1 MKNIRLHPAQIIPPV
16 LGIITALLF
25 NYWCMP
31 AHTLRSPGLWFL
43 ILGSVAVALVTEAIV
58 DYIVDESWVGTAAY
72 GIVTAVL
79 LIAIIV
85 CNCFGMQMTNAEQ
98 YQKLIEVADGSFSED
113 IPNVE
118 DTSKLAVVD
127 LATAEKL
134 GDRTIGGIKNATWYE
149 VDDEYNLI
157 IKNGQQYRISPLN
170 YGGLFKYNKA
180 KYFGIPG
187 YVLVNTQT
195 QEAEYVELD
204 EAMKVSPSACFGQKL
219 ERILR
224 KQYPSLQ
231 FGTSYFE
238 VDEQGNPYWITS
250 VQTPSM
256 GVWKAKLVTGV
267 VITDAVTGDSEL
279 YEVEEVPEWVD
290 HIYPLDYLMTLVD
303 YNFKYVNGYW
313 NFSKTGVNKT
323 TYSYRSSVLEDDG
336 EPKFAGYNSAITSD
350 GEVVF
355 FTGVTPANKAETNL
369 GFLLASPRTGVVKYY
384 DCAGAEESSAQ
395 AAAEGLVQNLGYQAT
410 FPTILNV
417 DGVET
422 YFMALKDGAGL
433 VQRYALCQVAN
444 YVNVVEATTLDEA
457 LVKYKQK
464 LGVVEVETEPV
475 VESSTVS
482 GTVTSIYTAQVEG
495 YTYYYFTLDDGAS
508 LYMSS
513 IVNNYRQVAMKAGD
527 MVEVTF
533 TKGSQEGVEMVSAI
547 SIK

>member
-1 MKNIRLHPAQIIPPV
+1 MKFKLHPAQIIPPV
-16 LGIITALLF
+16 LGIITAILF
-25 NYWCMP
+25 NYLFMP
-31 AHTLRSPGLWFL
+31 AKTLRSPGFWWL
-43 ILGSVAVALVTEAIV
+43 ILGTIIIAFIAEAII
-58 DYIVDESWVGTAAY
+58 DWIIDEEYWGTAVY
-72 GIVTAVL
+72 GGITAIVLVAM
-79 LIAIIV
+79 IV
-85 CNCFGMQMTNAEQ
+85 CNSFGSKMFNADQ
-98 YQKLIEVADGSFSED
+98 YQKLIEVTNGSFSED
-113 IPNVE
+113 VPKVE
-118 DTSKLAVVD
+118 DTSKFAVVD

-134 GDRTIGGIKNATWYE
+134 GDRTVGGIKNATWYE

-180 KYFGIPG
+180 KYFGIPA

-219 ERILR
+219 ERVLR

-256 GVWKAKLVTGV
+256 GVWKAKLVTAV
-267 VITDAVTGDSEL
+267 VITDAVTGESEM
-279 YEVEEVPEWVD
+279 YEVSEIPEWVD
-290 HIYPLDYLMTLVD
+290 HVYPLDYLMTLVN

-313 NFSKTGVNKT
+313 NFSQTGVNRT
-323 TYSYRSSVLEDDG
+323 TYSYRTSGSSDT
-336 EPKFAGYNSAITSD
+336 PAFAGYNSAITSD
-350 GEVVF
+350 GQVVF
-355 FTGVTPANKAETNL
+355 FTGVTPANGAETNL
-369 GFLLASPRTGVVKYY
+369 GFILASPSTGVVKYY

-395 AAAEGLVQNLGYQAT
+395 AAAEGLVQNLSYKAT

-457 LVKYKQK
+457 LIKYKQK
-464 LGVVEVETEPV
+464 LGMVEEETAPV

-495 YTYYYFTLDDGAS
+495 YTYYYFTLDDGAT

-513 IVNNYRQVAMKAGD
+513 IVNNYRQVAMKVGD
-527 MVEVTF
+527 KVEVTF
-533 TKGSQEGVEMVSAI
+533 TGSQEGVEMVSDI

>member
-1 MKNIRLHPAQIIPPV
+1 MKFKLHPAQIIPPV

-43 ILGSVAVALVTEAIV
+43 ILGSVAVALIAEAII
-58 DYIVDESWVGTAAY
+58 DYIVDESWVGTAVY
-72 GIVTAVL
+72 GIVTA
-79 LIAIIV
+79 LILVAMIV
-85 CNCFGMQMTNAEQ
+85 CNCFGSKMFNADQ
-98 YQKLIEVADGSFSED
+98 YQKLIEVTNGSFSED
-113 IPNVE
+113 IPTVE
-118 DTSKLAVVD
+118 DTSKIAVVD

-134 GDRTIGGIKNATWYE
+134 GDRTVGGIKNATWYE

-170 YGGLFKYNKA
+170 YGGLFKYNKS
-180 KYFGIPG
+180 KYFGIPA

-195 QEAEYVELD
+195 QKAEYVELD

-219 ERILR
+219 ERVLR
-224 KQYPSLQ
+224 KQYPTLQ

-256 GVWKAKLVTGV
+256 GVWKAKLVTAV
-267 VITDAVTGDSEL
+267 VITDAVTGESEM
-279 YEVEEVPEWVD
+279 YEVDEVPKWVD
-290 HIYPLDYLMTLVD
+290 HVYPLDYLMTLVN

-313 NFSKTGVNKT
+313 NFSQTGVNRT
-323 TYSYRSSVLEDDG
+323 TYSYRTSGSSDT
-336 EPKFAGYNSAITSD
+336 PAFAGYNSAITSD
-350 GEVVF
+350 GQVVF
-355 FTGVTPANKAETNL
+355 FTGVTPANGAETNL
-369 GFLLASPRTGVVKYY
+369 GFILASPSTGVVKYY

-395 AAAEGLVQNLGYQAT
+395 AAAEGLVQNLSYKAT

-457 LVKYKQK
+457 LIKYKQK
-464 LGVVEVETEPV
+464 LGMVEEETAPV
-475 VESSTVS
+475 VESSTV
-482 GTVTSIYTAQVEG
+482 
-495 YTYYYFTLDDGAS
+495 
-508 LYMSS
+508 
-513 IVNNYRQVAMKAGD
+513 
-527 MVEVTF
+527 
-533 TKGSQEGVEMVSAI
+533 
-547 SIK
+547 